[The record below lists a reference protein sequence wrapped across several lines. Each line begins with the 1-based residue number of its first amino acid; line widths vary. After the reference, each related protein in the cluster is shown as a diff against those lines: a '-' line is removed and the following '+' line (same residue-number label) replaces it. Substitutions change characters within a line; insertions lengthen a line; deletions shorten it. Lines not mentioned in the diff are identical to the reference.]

1 MLNPIVWLNYA
12 WKIPNKQAFWPFLKH
27 FYVVAKISWSLKLC
41 FNKSFDTYDI
51 FEFMFTVCRF
61 GSVVKYW
68 VHYLGWDGSSHP
80 KFYFNLDKFR
90 NSKKNLGLARTITPQ
105 ILNPILNHW
114 AKSAHCKCKV
124 KYIICIKWLVE
135 TKLQWSADFCNNIKM
150 L

>member
-51 FEFMFTVCRF
+51 FDFILTMCRF

-68 VHYLGWDGSSHP
+68 VHYLRCDGSSHP

-90 NSKKNLGLARTITPQ
+90 NSKKNLGLARTFTPQ
-105 ILNPILNHW
+105 IMNPIHNLW
-114 AKSAHCKCKV
+114 AKSESANLYSMIFYFSNESDKMNFAKAWKCYK
-124 KYIICIKWLVE
+124 KG
-135 TKLQWSADFCNNIKM
+135 
-150 L
+150 